1 MKKLYALL
9 MAGVMTVAMAMPV
22 LASGSVTTPSKPAG
36 QVPVSESYSSDA
48 KGAADLGST
57 IGLGTANTNAKAI
70 ENKAVAEEVVNV
82 TSNAKVLS
90 DLGVSANAKL
100 KAMIDVSYTGT
111 IPAGGVQ
118 IPFDVSGIAKKGD
131 LVYILHRK
139 DSVEGKPWEVVG
151 QAVLGDNLSV
161 TGTFTSF
168 SPVAFMVVDSA
179 QAAAAAGVKAP
190 KTGEF

>member
-9 MAGVMTVAMAMPV
+9 MAGVMTVAMAVPV
-22 LASGSVTTPSKPAG
+22 LAAPSREASAPA
-36 QVPVSESYSSDA
+36 VSESYTSDA
-48 KGAADLGST
+48 KGATDLGST
-57 IGLGTANTNAKAI
+57 IGLGAANTSAKTI

-82 TSNAKVLS
+82 TSNAQVLR
-90 DLGVSANAKL
+90 DLGVSTNAKL
-100 KAMIDVSYTGT
+100 KAMVDVSYTGT

-139 DSVEGKPWEVVG
+139 DSVDGKPWEVVG
-151 QAVLGDNLSV
+151 QAVLGDNLYV

-179 QAAAAAGVKAP
+179 QAPAATGVKAP

>member
-9 MAGVMTVAMAMPV
+9 MAGVMTVAMAVPV
-22 LASGSVTTPSKPAG
+22 LAAPSREASA
-36 QVPVSESYSSDA
+36 PVRESYSSTA
-48 KGAADLGST
+48 NSAADLGSS
-57 IGLGTANTNAKAI
+57 ISVGAANTNASAI
-70 ENKAVAEEVVNV
+70 ENKVLAEEVVNV

-90 DLGVSANAKL
+90 DLGVSTNAKL
-100 KAMIDVSYTGT
+100 KAMVDVSYKGE

-151 QAVLGDNLSV
+151 QGVVGDDASI

-168 SPVAFMVVDSA
+168 SPVAFMVVDSTEA
-179 QAAAAAGVKAP
+179 PATVVKAP

>member
-22 LASGSVTTPSKPAG
+22 LASGSITAPSKPAG

-139 DSVEGKPWEVVG
+139 DSWEVVG

>member
-9 MAGVMTVAMAMPV
+9 MAGVMTVAMAVPV
-22 LASGSVTTPSKPAG
+22 LAAPSREASEPA
-36 QVPVSESYSSDA
+36 PAASESYTKEAS
-48 KGAADLGST
+48 GAEDLGST
-57 IGLGTANTNAKAI
+57 IGLGAANTTATAI
-70 ENKAVAEEVVNV
+70 ENSVLAEEIVKV

-100 KAMIDVSYTGT
+100 KAMVDVSYIGD

-131 LVYILHRK
+131 LVYVLHRV

-151 QAVLGDNLSV
+151 QAVLGDSLYV

-168 SPVAFMVVDSA
+168 SPVAFMVVDST
-179 QAAAAAGVKAP
+179 QAPAETGVKAP

>member
-9 MAGVMTVAMAMPV
+9 MAGVMTVSMAMPV
-22 LASGSVTTPSKPAG
+22 LAGSVTTPSKPAT
-36 QVPVSESYSSDA
+36 QVPVRDSYSSDA
-48 KGAADLGST
+48 NSAADLGTT
-57 IGLGTANTNAKAI
+57 ISVGAANTNAKAV
-70 ENKAVAEEVVNV
+70 ENKAVAEEIVNV

-100 KAMIDVSYTGT
+100 KAMVDVSYTGE

-151 QAVLGDNLSV
+151 QGVVGDNTYI

-168 SPVAFMVVDSA
+168 SPVAFMVVDSKD
-179 QAAAAAGVKAP
+179 AAAAGVKAP